1 MLYIRSVNL
10 LKQPRV
16 CTKLSS
22 LCKYRKMTYN
32 GSIIHEI
39 DDLLSEKKG
48 IVEDALA
55 KERIRCMKLEVD
67 WRDENKKVVDADI
80 RIMQLEMEVE
90 AKINEVNRLMEE
102 CDHLLL
108 LIERR
113 FSLVV

>member
-22 LCKYRKMTYN
+22 LCNRKMTYN

-39 DDLLSEKKG
+39 DDLLSERKG
-48 IVEDALA
+48 IVKDALA
-55 KERIRCMKLEVD
+55 KERIRCMKMEED
-67 WRDENKKVVDADI
+67 WRDKNKKVVDADI
-80 RIMQLEMEVE
+80 HIMQLEMEVE
-90 AKINEVNRLMEE
+90 AKINEVNRLMDE
-102 CDHLLL
+102 CDRLLL

-113 FSLVV
+113 FGLVV